1 MPSNSFSKVI
11 TANDLR
17 SGEVIYMCF
26 NGGWV
31 AQLRDAAVITN
42 PDLAKSSLAFA
53 EGQSDIAVG
62 AYLSDVTDQA
72 NGPAATHFRD
82 KFRSQGPSNYAH
94 GKQEI

>member
-1 MPSNSFSKVI
+1 MKLNSISKVV

-17 SGEVIYMCF
+17 SGAVIYMTF

-31 AQLRDAAVITN
+31 DQLRDATVITDT
-42 PDLAKSSLAFA
+42 DLAKASFTFA
-53 EGQSDIAVG
+53 EGQSDVAVG
-62 AYLSDVTDQA
+62 AYLSDVTDHA
-72 NGPAATHFRD
+72 TGPTATHFRD

>member
-1 MPSNSFSKVI
+1 MKLNSFSKVI
-11 TANDLR
+11 TANDLC

-26 NGGWV
+26 IRGWV
-31 AQLRDAAVITN
+31 AQLSDAAVITD
-42 PDLAKSSLAFA
+42 PDLAKASLAFA

-72 NGPAATHFRD
+72 NGPTATHFRD